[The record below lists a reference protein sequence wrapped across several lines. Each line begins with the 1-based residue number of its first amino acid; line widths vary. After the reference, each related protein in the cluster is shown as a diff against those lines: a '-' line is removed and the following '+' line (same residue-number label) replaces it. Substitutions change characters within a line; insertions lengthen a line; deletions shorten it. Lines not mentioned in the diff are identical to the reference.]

1 MLKKI
6 ITVFLLIGAAVSAS
20 IGTTIM
26 LTDIMKKKQKEEKLE
41 SDMAYSYERQLSEDA
56 QLQEEVERFTSKEN
70 IKTLY
75 LEHEDE
81 LERLVEECY
90 RNREQQK
97 KEISSTYGIKY
108 IDGVMFYC
116 YGGDW
121 IKPAEDKNYES
132 VIKFMDYA
140 IENGLVF
147 RDWMLKVGPP
157 NPPLHDECYKRQ
169 GRGMTFSVKEID
181 HMVFYLTDY
190 PQLKAVQSGEYDY
203 VTSFMNYA
211 IENNLPYFY
220 SDFEIRTPFLH
231 GEYKQ
236 GGGEADNWDE
246 LLKITLYKSKGLEAS
261 LIYSLHE
268 NMDDAGGIHV
278 EEEGIDRY
286 EKTVR
291 INPNWY
297 YLYIV
302 TKIPGYWS
310 PEIKISE
317 QNK

>member
-1 MLKKI
+1 MALVRGNGNPNPIENSEMEKMFKKRKNVKKMLLLFI
-6 ITVFLLIGAAVSAS
+6 IAIVSAILS
-20 IGTTIM
+20 AGMSVWIIARIEGRE
-26 LTDIMKKKQKEEKLE
+26 KRKEGSFEQGLLE
-41 SDMAYSYERQLSEDA
+41 DEWKREQVEEFSSE
-56 QLQEEVERFTSKEN
+56 EN
-70 IKTLY
+70 IRELFWQ
-75 LEHEDE
+75 HEGE
-81 LERLVEECY
+81 F
-90 RNREQQK
+90 QK
-97 KEISSTYGIKY
+97 
-108 IDGVMFYC
+108 F
-116 YGGDW
+116 
-121 IKPAEDKNYES
+121 A
-132 VIKFMDYA
+132 
-140 IENGLVF
+140 
-147 RDWMLKVGPP
+147 
-157 NPPLHDECYKRQ
+157 DECYKRQ

-220 SDFEIRTPFLH
+220 SDFEIRMPFPN
-231 GEYKQ
+231 GESKQ

-261 LIYSLHE
+261 LIYSPHE